1 MWIKEFSIEN
11 IKCFE
16 QQTLKLERDNKPYN
30 WVTFL
35 SENGCGK
42 STILQSLGLLLAG
55 PDSIPSLLPRPTG
68 WLRDEELAGKIS
80 IRVNQGSLD
89 PGEFGEEKRRRVF
102 SYSYHVTGERP
113 ITIRNKTLTAPGVHE
128 NPDRALSWLRQN
140 AFTSKGQGWFC
151 AGYGPFRRLTRS
163 HQIIV
168 PTLEPQARHNNF
180 VSQFQEDEALAVFE
194 RWVVYLDYRIAK
206 DKRESDRRTLQYGIK
221 AIDSLLPDEVHFDS
235 ISSEGRILY
244 DVNGEKVPTLSLSDG
259 YRSILAFA
267 GDLIWRLML
276 AFPKSKNPTHEQGVV
291 LIDELDIHL
300 HPLWQRDIA
309 LKLRSAFPNIQFIV
323 TTHSPLVAAGAGE
336 DALTIKIS
344 KNSNG
349 AVFQPVDDLYRLSVD
364 KILTTEAFG
373 LVSAYSPQTNDQM
386 ERYSQLFNKP
396 NKTVAD
402 KAALKKLQPQIKK
415 LTNSPG
421 GTQELDKKIDNLL
434 ASLLDDKA

>member
-16 QQTLKLERDNKPYN
+16 QQTLKLDQENTPYQ
-30 WVTFL
+30 WITFL

-68 WLRDEELAGKIS
+68 WLRDEKMAGKIS
-80 IRVNQGSLD
+80 IRVHQGPVD
-89 PGEFGEEKRRRVF
+89 PGDFGEEKRRRVF
-102 SYSYHVTGERP
+102 AYSYHITGDRP
-113 ITIRNKTLTAPGVHE
+113 VTIRNKTHTAPGVHE

-180 VSQFQEDEALAVFE
+180 ISQFQEDEALAVFE
-194 RWVVYLDYRIAK
+194 RWMVYLDYRIAK
-206 DKRESDRRTLQYGIK
+206 DGHEKDRRTLKYGIE
-221 AIDSLLPDEVHFDS
+221 AIDSLLPDDVYFDS

-244 DVNGEKVPTLSLSDG
+244 SVNGEKVPTLSLSDG

-267 GDLIWRLML
+267 GDLVWRLLL
-276 AFPKSKNPTHEQGVV
+276 AFPESKNPAHEQGVV

-309 LKLRSAFPNIQFIV
+309 LKLRRAFPKLQFIV

-336 DALTIKIS
+336 DALTVKIS
-344 KNSNG
+344 KGDKG
-349 AVFQPVDDLYRLSVD
+349 ATFHPVDDLHKLSVD

-373 LVSAYSPQTNDQM
+373 LVSAYSPQTNEKM
-386 ERYSQLFNKP
+386 EQYSQLFNKP
-396 NKTVAD
+396 DKTRAD
-402 KAALKKLQPQIKK
+402 KAALKKLQPQIKD
-415 LTNSPG
+415 LTSGPSG
-421 GTQELDKKIDNLL
+421 AQELDQRIDKLL
-434 ASLLDDKA
+434 ASFIDDQA

>member
-276 AFPKSKNPTHEQGVV
+276 AFPKSKNPAHEQGVV